1 MNESVEEEKPAQLS
15 PMLQEVVLSVVVAGL
30 SMVVCWALGVVQGLE
45 VGILFAVVAFV
56 TFLASNYLKQKNVK

>member
-1 MNESVEEEKPAQLS
+1 MNESVEEEKSAQLS

-30 SMVVCWALGVVQGLE
+30 SMVLCWALGVVQGLE

-56 TFLASNYLKQKNVK
+56 TFFASNYLKPKNVK